1 MRLCAI
7 ELGYWIGK
15 PYWGRGLILEASR
28 ALICHA
34 FEDLG
39 VQRLWCVC
47 DDSNDKS
54 KRVMEKCGFVF
65 DRIEED
71 VPCELM
77 GDTRDEHFACLTQ
90 SSWAEGLLE

>member
-1 MRLCAI
+1 MRLCAT

-15 PYWGRGLILEASR
+15 PYWGRGLIPEASR

-90 SSWAEGLLE
+90 NSWAEGLLE